1 MSTEDNISLTEESPA
16 PVAAQEQPPV
26 EIKFTDIEVTNEN
39 MALNI
44 IVSFLSVAQKRG
56 AFSLD
61 ESAKIWECIQM
72 FTKSAA
78 AAAPTESA

>member
-1 MSTEDNISLTEESPA
+1 MSTEDNISLTEESIN
-16 PVAAQEQPPV
+16 PVAAQEQSQV
-26 EIKFTDIEVTNEN
+26 EIKLTDIEVTNEN

-78 AAAPTESA
+78 APAESA

>member
-1 MSTEDNISLTEESPA
+1 MSTEDNISLTEEA
-16 PVAAQEQPPV
+16 INPVAAQEQPPV
-26 EIKFTDIEVTNEN
+26 EIKLTDIEVTNEN

-78 AAAPTESA
+78 APTESA